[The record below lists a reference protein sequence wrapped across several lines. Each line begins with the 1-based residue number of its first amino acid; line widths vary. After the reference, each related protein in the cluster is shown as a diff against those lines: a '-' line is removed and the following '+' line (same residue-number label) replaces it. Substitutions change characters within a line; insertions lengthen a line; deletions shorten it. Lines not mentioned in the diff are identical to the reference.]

1 MFEMRA
7 QCGLPSF
14 KPNNTDGLDIQ
25 YLQFD
30 DEDGEPVGPPPQGS
44 RLLQQMPPPPQN
56 GSMPPPPPGSQ
67 PPPPGT

>member
-1 MFEMRA
+1 LNNTGDNVDIDINLPPGGSCMFEMRA

-30 DEDGEPVGPPPQGS
+30 DEDGEPVDAPPQGS
-44 RLLQQMPPPPQN
+44 RLLQ
-56 GSMPPPPPGSQ
+56 
-67 PPPPGT
+67 